1 VTAQAWWERATR
13 DSASVKRNLA
23 VLGGVT
29 LAAILCIWSL
39 GGVLAIIVGSVH
51 VWSMADVGAG
61 VASVLAELGIRR
73 HRKRRDR

>member
-1 VTAQAWWERATR
+1 
-13 DSASVKRNLA
+13 

-73 HRKRRDR
+73 HRKRRDH